1 MNFDPSPLTAYADSG
16 TADPQDWGMHLTLT
30 LQHGLSDSSMQELD
44 AELSLVAM
52 PAGERGSVL
61 SATVMPAEA
70 NDLTI
75 TF

>member
-30 LQHGLSDSSMQELD
+30 LLHNLSDSSMQELD
-44 AELSLVAM
+44 AELSLVAL
-52 PAGERGSVL
+52 PACEPGSVL
-61 SATVMPAEA
+61 SAAVMPIEV